1 MRVAIITGAA
11 RGIGRAIAERLASS
25 NWQIVCA
32 DIDPVGNLETSQ
44 RVGGDAITCDV
55 GNEAEISALIDQ
67 AVAKRKRL
75 DAIVSNAGIN
85 QVSTLSEWTLA
96 QWNRVIAVNLTSS
109 FLLARAGEPHLR
121 RANGAMVLI
130 ASTRAHMSEPDTFAY
145 TASKGGIVALTHS
158 LAMSLRP
165 DVRVNCISPGWIDTG
180 KHGPIS
186 EEDHSQHPAGRVG
199 LPEDVGRCRRVSPRP
214 GPFRFHDRPGDHHRW
229 WHDPPD
235 DLCLTVARTRLKK

>member
-11 RGIGRAIAERLASS
+11 RGIGRAIAEQLATS

-32 DIDPVGNLETSQ
+32 DIDPVGNLDTSN

-55 GNEAEISALIDQ
+55 GKEADISALIDQ
-67 AVAKRKRL
+67 TIAKRRRL

-96 QWNRVIAVNLTSS
+96 QWNRIIAVNLTSS
-109 FLLARAGEPHLR
+109 FLLARAAEPHLR
-121 RANGAMVLI
+121 RASGAMVLI

-158 LAMSLRP
+158 LSMSLRP

-186 EEDHSQHPAGRVG
+186 DDDHSQHPVGRVG
-199 LPEDVGRCRRVSPRP
+199 QPADVAAAAE
-214 GPFRFHDRPGDHHRW
+214 FLLDRDRSGFMTGQEIIIDGGM
-229 WHDPPD
+229 
-235 DLCLTVARTRLKK
+235 TRQMIYA

>member
-55 GNEAEISALIDQ
+55 GNEADISALIDQ
-67 AVAKRKRL
+67 TVAKRKRL

-199 LPEDVGRCRRVSPRP
+199 LPEDVAAAAE
-214 GPFRFHDRPGDHHRW
+214 FLLDRDRSGFMTGQEIIIDGGM
-229 WHDPPD
+229 
-235 DLCLTVARTRLKK
+235 TRQMIYA